1 MAESQLNQQNQ
12 TNLIEGRRILIIG
25 SDEAARAELAQL
37 FAGLSCEI
45 KMLNNSSDALESLAL
60 PPRPD
65 ILILASEA
73 SIMKTLPFID
83 QVSVQTDATL
93 PVFLV
98 TNSIHTDTDIDEAF
112 FRGVESVFFHPL
124 QPEVFLR
131 AINFALEMHGENSTR
146 QHRRRR
152 IRRAKLEY
160 LNESTGL
167 TSSSYVMN
175 ISEGGMYV
183 CSMYNHP
190 EKLHRITFRIH
201 RDGGGSK
208 EIVGSGLVRWL
219 RPSSELGRP
228 PGFGVEFKQLDSQA
242 LQEIHA
248 ILDANEK

>member
-1 MAESQLNQQNQ
+1 MAEGHLKQQ
-12 TNLIEGRRILIIG
+12 NLIEGRTVILIG
-25 SDEAARAELAQL
+25 NDEAARIEIAKFFQ
-37 FAGLSCEI
+37 GLSCEI
-45 KMLNNSSDALESLAL
+45 KMMDNSSEALESLTAQA
-60 PPRPD
+60 RPD
-65 ILILASEA
+65 ILILASES
-73 SIMKTLPFID
+73 SIMKALPFID
-83 QVSVQTDATL
+83 QVSIQTDATL

-112 FRGVESVFFHPL
+112 FRGVEAVFFHPL
-124 QPEVFLR
+124 QSEVFLQ
-131 AINFALEMHGENSTR
+131 AINFALEMHGENSSR

-152 IRRAKLEY
+152 VRRAKLEY

-167 TSSSYVMN
+167 TSSGYVVN

-201 RDGGGSK
+201 RDGGGAK
-208 EIVGSGLVRWL
+208 EIIGSGLVRWL

>member
-1 MAESQLNQQNQ
+1 MVENQRLNQQN
-12 TNLIEGRRILIIG
+12 LIDGRIVLIIG
-25 SDEAARAELAQL
+25 SDEGARSEVASL
-37 FAGLSCEI
+37 FHGLSCEI
-45 KMLNNSSDALESLAL
+45 KMMNNSSEALEGLTSQVK
-60 PPRPD
+60 PD
-65 ILILASEA
+65 ILILASES
-73 SIMKTLPFID
+73 SILQALPFID
-83 QVSVQTDATL
+83 QVSILTNATL

-98 TNSIHTDTDIDEAF
+98 TSSIHTDTDIDEAF
-112 FRGVESVFFHPL
+112 FRGVESVFFKPL

-167 TSSSYVMN
+167 TSSGYVMN

-183 CSMYNHP
+183 CSIYNHP

-201 RDGGGSK
+201 RDGDSAK

-219 RPSSELGRP
+219 RPSNELGRP

-248 ILDANEK
+248 ILDANEI